1 MTFLTVDHRLFS
13 CTCALVRVSDTVDAT
28 ETVVFDD
35 ISCSPPFPVGREYQ
49 ERSFHHTPD
58 IGMGDAGRRFVVYLK
73 AGDHTPTP
81 PMRLVVDNVS
91 YGIRAINDWRH
102 VGSGAAAAV
111 QFHEIL
117 LELP

>member
-1 MTFLTVDHRLFS
+1 MSFLRVDHRLFS
-13 CTCALVRVSDTVDAT
+13 CTCALVRLADTVDAA
-28 ETVVFDD
+28 EEVVAAG
-35 ISCSPPFPVGREYQ
+35 IACSPPFPVGREVQ

-58 IGMGDAGRRFVVYLK
+58 IGMGDAGRRFVIYLK
-73 AGDHTPTP
+73 AGDVTPTP
-81 PMRLVVDNVS
+81 ALRVRVDGVS

-102 VGSGAAAAV
+102 GTATASV